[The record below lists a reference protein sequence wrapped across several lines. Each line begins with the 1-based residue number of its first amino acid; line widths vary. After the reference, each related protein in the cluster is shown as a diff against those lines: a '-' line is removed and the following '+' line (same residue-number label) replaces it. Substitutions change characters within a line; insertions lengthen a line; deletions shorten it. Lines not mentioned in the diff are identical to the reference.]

1 MPTEDET
8 QAIVQARKSE
18 PDIPL
23 GAAEEFLYIMSSV
36 PQLESRLKLWKFN
49 YSFKVFE
56 EVRQTYI
63 LLGNKVVDFG
73 TQIGTCE

>member
-8 QAIVQARKSE
+8 QAIVEARKSE

-56 EVRQTYI
+56 EVRHVTGIY
-63 LLGNKVVDFG
+63 F
-73 TQIGTCE
+73 IGRDLWA